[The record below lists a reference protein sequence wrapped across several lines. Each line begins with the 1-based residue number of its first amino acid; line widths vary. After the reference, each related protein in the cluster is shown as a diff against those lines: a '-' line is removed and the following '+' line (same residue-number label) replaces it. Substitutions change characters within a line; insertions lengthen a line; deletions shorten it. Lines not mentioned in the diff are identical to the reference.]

1 MKTKKIHFP
10 IVPPTKTSGK
20 IQVPPHLPAMHG
32 IHIWVGRRN
41 AGKSVAATNLI
52 KRYLDIGVVER
63 ASSPARRPP
72 RRRHTT
78 CFTPSSTSTTWSKMA
93 SFPTQPTASGRARRR
108 SARRCLKGTRNGCS
122 GARSRAAISETCSE
136 NSERFISAGPDA
148 VLHLSLRPTR
158 LMRLELVGW

>member
-63 ASSPARRPP
+63 VILVSPTFESNM
-72 RRRHTT
+72 HT
-78 CFTPSSTSTTWSKMA
+78 FAPLRLD
-93 SFPTQPTASGRARRR
+93 PTQDVIEPT
-108 SARRCLKGTRNGCS
+108 K
-122 GARSRAAISETCSE
+122 
-136 NSERFISAGPDA
+136 DA
-148 VLHLSLRPTR
+148 VSKVKAKLDEEYRSTPRPRAPYMAHYELAQLMNPENPRGSLEAFSTQVSPRFP
-158 LMRLELVGW
+158 RLELKEALQVAPQQ